1 MFDRVAF
8 RASLRSPARI
18 DQHHDATGACRLVAH
33 MLDDLVPRGVMDGL
47 REHPRRRDWP
57 NGSHHIMRIAT
68 EEEPDDRQDAAAR
81 SQAAQFGKL
90 WVGLLGRRH

>member
-1 MFDRVAF
+1 MESLLEKAGFGAVQP
-8 RASLRSPARI
+8 ASI
-18 DQHHDATGACRLVAH
+18 
-33 MLDDLVPRGVMDGL
+33 RGVSNAP
-47 REHPRRRDWP
+47 RPQKEEVPRRRDWP

-81 SQAAQFGKL
+81 SPAAKFGKL